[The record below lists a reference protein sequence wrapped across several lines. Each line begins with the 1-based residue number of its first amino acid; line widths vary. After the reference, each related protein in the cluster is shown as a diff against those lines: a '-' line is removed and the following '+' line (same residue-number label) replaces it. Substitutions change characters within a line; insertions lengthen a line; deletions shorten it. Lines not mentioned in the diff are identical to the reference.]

1 MSPEHIEE
9 VGTALAHYRKLG
21 IVAELRLDRILSSEE
36 ADAGQAAAVEAYGGA
51 PCGYSIQGTTA
62 RSRRLI
68 CCDEPI
74 FGPLLDSDVAL
85 SGTSFRLP
93 DGRLGAGCAL
103 SFVLARPDPLE
114 NEDISRDTVSRALAS
129 CRPAIELLGRRVP
142 GSMPLN
148 AYTTTAD
155 FALSVLHVQGSGV
168 KHWDLELAGVHVSAR
183 LNGQVVGEGD
193 GGDVLGHPLDVV
205 LWLAR
210 ALLTRAKRSRR
221 GPAPAFSRSCQD
233 RPWKPISA
241 RLDRSASPL
250 CGPRM
255 RLAIAGHLRCEGSAM
270 MV

>member
-9 VGTALAHYRKLG
+9 FGTALAHYRKLG
-21 IVAELRLDRILSSEE
+21 IVAELRLDRIGSSEE
-36 ADAGQAAAVEAYGGA
+36 ADAVQAAAVEAYGGA

-62 RSRRLI
+62 LSRRLI

-93 DGRLGAGCAL
+93 HGMLGAGCAL
-103 SFVLARPDPLE
+103 SFVLARPYPLE

-155 FALSVLHVQGSGV
+155 FALSVLHVQGGGV
-168 KHWDLELAGVHVSAR
+168 NHWGDLNLAGVHVSAR

-193 GGDVLGHPLDVV
+193 GGDVLGHPLDAV

-210 ALLTRAKRSRR
+210 ALLMR
-221 GPAPAFSRSCQD
+221 GRELDAGDTVTTGTCTGILQVLPGQTLEADFGALGQVSVAF
-233 RPWKPISA
+233 
-241 RLDRSASPL
+241 
-250 CGPRM
+250 
-255 RLAIAGHLRCEGSAM
+255 
-270 MV
+270 V